1 MTQGCACQHP
11 SDARREIPLKMKLV
25 KTVSTRKTKVKSIS
39 FKPMC
44 SRGLGLLLRREN
56 AAQGFPGAVGP
67 HGLGVKMKAF

>member
-1 MTQGCACQHP
+1 
-11 SDARREIPLKMKLV
+11 MKLV